1 MLCVGPVRKSS
12 GKFYNSLTTSSQL
25 GDIPIRGFN
34 ILTSTHF
41 KGDLS
46 FENASSL
53 KTIYQKVR
61 RKQRYYEEEES
72 MNRKLI
78 WTKLVT
84 GFCFFAKETQRHLWA
99 PFTAAV
105 LSCVLCPVVLRAA
118 DSPFLPGPTR
128 VVSTVPANGDLN
140 PYGVA
145 FVPPAFPAGGTI
157 NPGDV
162 LISNFNA
169 SSNLQGSGTTIV
181 EMPANAPV
189 TLFFQGTA
197 PLGLTTALTVLQ
209 KGFVLVGN
217 FPSPDGTCGSA
228 SAGSILVID
237 KNGNLVSTFTDTTV
251 QGPWDSA
258 LFDEGGKA
266 KLFVSNALSGAVV
279 RYDLNVSNSGV
290 SFTKATQIASGYL
303 HNCDPVTFVDAP
315 TGLVY
320 DPSKDVLYV
329 ASSADNAV
337 YAINDAADRTH
348 DGGIGTLAYKDQ
360 KHLHGALGLA
370 MAPNG
375 HLLVTNNDSINPDP
389 SQPSELVEFTVEG
402 HFVQEISLDPSPGGS
417 FGLAVESEGKTSKL
431 AAVDDSV
438 NLFLVWTLN

>member
-1 MLCVGPVRKSS
+1 
-12 GKFYNSLTTSSQL
+12 
-25 GDIPIRGFN
+25 
-34 ILTSTHF
+34 
-41 KGDLS
+41 
-46 FENASSL
+46 
-53 KTIYQKVR
+53 
-61 RKQRYYEEEES
+61 
-72 MNRKLI
+72 MNRDFVWRKPI
-78 WTKLVT
+78 TVSQ
-84 GFCFFAKETQRHLWA
+84 FFAKEMKLSLLLI

-105 LSCVLCPVVLRAA
+105 LLYVLCPAQLKAE
-118 DSPFLPGPTR
+118 DKPFLPGPVR
-128 VVSTVPANGDLN
+128 VVSTVPTNGDLN

-145 FVPPAFPAGGTI
+145 FVPPLFPTGGTI

-162 LISNFNA
+162 LVSNFNA
-169 SSNLQGSGTTIV
+169 STNLQGSGTTIV
-181 EMPANAPV
+181 DVPSNAPV

-237 KNGNLVSTFTDTTV
+237 KNGHLVSTITDTTI

-258 LFDEGGKA
+258 LFDEGGTA
-266 KLFVSNALSGAVV
+266 KLFVANALSGAVV

-290 SFTKATQIASGYL
+290 AVTKATQIASGYL

-320 DPSKDVLYV
+320 DPSKNVLYV
-329 ASSADNAV
+329 ASAADNAV
-337 YAINDAADRTH
+337 YAVSDAADRTH
-348 DGGIGTLAYKDQ
+348 DGGIGTLIYEDP

-370 MAPNG
+370 MSPNG

-389 SQPSELVEFTVEG
+389 LQPSELVEFTVEG
-402 HFVQEISLDPSPGGS
+402 QFVKQISLDPSPGGS
-417 FGLAVESEGKTSKL
+417 FGLAVETINRKTAKL
-431 AAVDDSV
+431 AAVDDNV
-438 NLFLVWTLN
+438 NLFLIWTLTAPE

>member
-1 MLCVGPVRKSS
+1 MNRD
-12 GKFYNSLTTSSQL
+12 F
-25 GDIPIRGFN
+25 
-34 ILTSTHF
+34 
-41 KGDLS
+41 
-46 FENASSL
+46 
-53 KTIYQKVR
+53 VR
-61 RKQRYYEEEES
+61 RKPITVSQ
-72 MNRKLI
+72 
-78 WTKLVT
+78 
-84 GFCFFAKETQRHLWA
+84 FFAKEMKLSLLLI

-105 LSCVLCPVVLRAA
+105 LLCVLCPPQLKAE
-118 DSPFLPGPTR
+118 DKPFLPGPVR

-145 FVPPAFPAGGTI
+145 FVPPLFPTGGTI

-162 LISNFNA
+162 LVSNFNA
-169 SSNLQGSGTTIV
+169 STNLQGSGTTIV
-181 EMPANAPV
+181 DVPSNAPV

-237 KNGNLVSTFTDTTV
+237 KNGHLVSTITDTTI

-258 LFDEGGKA
+258 LFDEGGTA
-266 KLFVSNALSGAVV
+266 KLFVANALSGAVV

-290 SFTKATQIASGYL
+290 AVTKATQIASGYL

-320 DPSKDVLYV
+320 DPSKNVLYV
-329 ASSADNAV
+329 ASAADNAV
-337 YAINDAADRTH
+337 YAVSDAADRTH
-348 DGGIGTLAYKDQ
+348 DGGIGTLIYEDP

-370 MAPNG
+370 MSPNG

-389 SQPSELVEFTVEG
+389 LQPSELVEFTVEG
-402 HFVQEISLDPSPGGS
+402 QFVKQISLDPSPGGS
-417 FGLAVESEGKTSKL
+417 FGLAVETVNRKTTKL

-438 NLFLVWTLN
+438 NLFLIWTLTAPE

>member
-1 MLCVGPVRKSS
+1 
-12 GKFYNSLTTSSQL
+12 
-25 GDIPIRGFN
+25 
-34 ILTSTHF
+34 
-41 KGDLS
+41 
-46 FENASSL
+46 
-53 KTIYQKVR
+53 
-61 RKQRYYEEEES
+61 
-72 MNRKLI
+72 MNRDFVWRKLI
-78 WTKLVT
+78 TVSQ
-84 GFCFFAKETQRHLWA
+84 FFAKEMKLSLLLI
-99 PFTAAV
+99 PFTTAV
-105 LSCVLCPVVLRAA
+105 LLCVVCPALLKAE
-118 DSPFLPGPTR
+118 DKPFLPGPVR

-145 FVPPAFPAGGTI
+145 FVPPSFPTGGAI

-162 LISNFNA
+162 LVSNFNA
-169 SSNLQGSGTTIV
+169 STNLQGSGTTIV
-181 EMPANAPV
+181 DVPSNAPV

-237 KNGNLVSTFTDTTV
+237 KNGHLVSTITDTTI

-258 LFDEGGKA
+258 LFDEGGTA
-266 KLFVSNALSGAVV
+266 KLFVANALSGAVV
-279 RYDLNVSNSGV
+279 RYDLNVNSGV
-290 SFTKATQIASGYL
+290 AVTKATQIASGYL

-320 DPSKDVLYV
+320 DPSKNVLYV
-329 ASSADNAV
+329 ASAVDNAV
-337 YAINDAADRTH
+337 YAVSGAADRTH
-348 DGGIGTLAYKDQ
+348 DGGIGTLIYEDP

-370 MAPNG
+370 MSPNG

-402 HFVQEISLDPSPGGS
+402 HFVKQISLDPSPGGS
-417 FGLAVESEGKTSKL
+417 FGLAVETVNRKTAKL

-438 NLFLVWTLN
+438 NLFLIWTLTAPE